1 MLINRVKEEDECV
14 NEKGTVDVDRNLEEY
29 QTANELYDIM
39 AQNNPHNL
47 NVSEARDLVILYEN
61 IDVGTKMISS
71 TIHNKA
77 SNQYVE
83 TVIYNDDPDSED
95 SDVCEFYSNED
106 LKNIFAINNERID
119 LLNNIPSFENTLCH
133 KFGNQHMKTS
143 NFCNEYGSHF
153 LFNDPFIKEQLQ
165 SLHAMTASKQSES
178 AVLPMSLLDYIC
190 SKRVEENYNFY
201 MDNIINY
208 VQNTIEQLKR
218 ISNGDYLTDRVK
230 EKWREVKGAFINKTN
245 KSNKHIPLSST
256 DNSPLPIVGK
266 CSNQVFFTWDEIVHS
281 EMDIRCLSKILEKKI
296 ILEIPKLLCGSYKL
310 FTKRFKDNFTLS
322 RKRTN
327 NRVTHVIKEK
337 SSVDILVNLQRPE
350 PGHMNRN
357 MNSVIVLQSIRPSLA
372 NRESSVNNFVAL
384 HLKEIERNK
393 EENLKIIEL
402 DDNDNSIIQENDG
415 AKNATNIDTELEHV
429 LFTRNDSKFKSDTRC
444 SLIPADELGRA
455 MHRLNIQ
462 SSVLEEN
469 EDDYIKKRR
478 SPTRIRIKS
487 PYENKSFVL
496 DERKRKRLLEIR
508 ERREKKKLAMNEN
521 CKITKHKFVKGAVMA
536 QSSNS
541 VTKLSITN
549 KSFYNSIYGHNNIAN
564 KNFSKSVMNESEK
577 DPNLT
582 LDIEECHE
590 ESKKELSPVSL
601 GKNGQKY
608 INRSY
613 YLDDADTEIM
623 YLQMKSNNDEDD
635 TVEILTPS
643 TSVLSS
649 DVGAKLSGFRNFIN
663 LSTTDFSGTDTTSS
677 LHQNILLENSSEYA
691 NKQNDCQLP
700 PHFTEVLVPRN
711 TPKPNDS
718 TRIDKCKKITMSVEC
733 RKSIDKIYD
742 LMKKITVSP
751 VPHENKQNDSKII
764 NNSHEKEIACK
775 DMENVA
781 IQENESGTSFKL
793 QLTSSNPSSFGNE
806 NRNYVFE
813 AQRKFTNKKTDTSAA
828 IVPKVVIS
836 SKFQA
841 DKMEK
846 INHKTKKLNKKVD
859 SKLAD
864 NPLKAISQLLHE
876 FDSVQKTRYKN
887 GKEVKSLKKND
898 NINGATRQFALHT
911 KVASCEEKNI
921 KRSEQGNSRFFK
933 PLSPTKNL
941 KISQL
946 KSVEEKTLPKKK
958 LADFIDE
965 VKEMRGEAV
974 RGPSKR
980 PILSSRID
988 NLAQPKR
995 SYVKA
1000 HQDDFQN
1007 RFSRNPIPKGQKSP
1021 IASVLVHEK
1030 SKRTNYKNK
1039 HREGIEIDQR
1049 VPKEIKKYGPSLEKP
1064 RRTPNKSPVRN
1075 EKSPSMSANRIPNN
1089 CNDKNA
1095 THLLNNKM
1103 VAVETY
1109 VKSHFERVLPTRNQ
1123 GNKNIVPKSR
1133 VPLIPL
1139 DIDTASLTSSP
1150 IGEESTSLGNKLH
1163 KMVNA
1168 KIIPHSLPL
1177 APFSE
1182 YKENPSETDK
1192 DGKMES
1198 VEHLSKRS
1206 TTISNDYLVDIFED
1220 KNIVTAVECVSKED
1234 NAKIDQTKKSN
1245 VDMQSSEELNS
1256 YNVLQKLEHALYRQM
1271 SNGTFQKRLRL
1282 KNLTLTPKQSM
1293 QQVFLLHS
1301 GDAGSLI
1308 VKSKITQK
1316 LNFSQT
1322 DIIPKLDMLPIVSPN
1337 SLNLLPM
1344 QIATVGYVF
1353 PKYNF
1358 FKNKLSNKNNILDN
1372 KKFATSLQVT
1382 TSKNNSLVDK
1392 TVDCSKKNNERESLK
1407 QNTDQGI
1414 DLFNVNMGCSKESPH
1429 LLNEN
1434 IEQPEIVLKEEN
1446 IESVDVRPKNCDSI
1460 NNSTSLDLLVR
1471 LLNEIK
1477 KISTCQNL
1485 VTAVNDN
1492 DTHVDNKE
1500 LKIILNKAGAPDN
1513 SLDHSVK
1520 DSISISSLDNQRCVH
1535 SSNFSLYWQ
1544 SNVEDYLDKYKFT
1557 QDNKNNNVNDIQALL
1572 VDKEVNVQTSL
1583 KQIMHTFTDVPSRLF
1598 PSKVNRS
1605 TDVVRSLIATI
1616 SKTSI
1621 ETVCSFSDC
1630 HVLYS
1635 NSTFNNIKTWPHVN
1649 KTQSLT
1655 SSICKREKFEV
1666 NIEKQNKS
1674 KNILR
1679 VSRVKVIHNNKT
1691 TPEVKLHDNSFN
1703 VLQEFDPLL
1712 KMKRDVLVTVYSIL
1726 VFTVFA
1732 ALTIPDIISHS

>member
-1 MLINRVKEEDECV
+1 MLINRVKEEDESV
-14 NEKGTVDVDRNLEEY
+14 NEKGTVDKGHNLEEY

-39 AQNNPHNL
+39 TQNNPHNL
-47 NVSEARDLVILYEN
+47 NVLKSEARDLVILYEN
-61 IDVGTKMISS
+61 IDVGTKLISS
-71 TIHNKA
+71 TINKA

-83 TVIYNDDPDSED
+83 TIIYNDDPDSED
-95 SDVCEFYSNED
+95 SDVCELYSNED

-119 LLNNIPSFENTLCH
+119 FLSNIPSFENSLCQ
-133 KFGNQHMKTS
+133 KFGNQRMKTS
-143 NFCNEYGSHF
+143 NFSNEYEKHF

-165 SLHAMTASKQSES
+165 SLHAMTASKQSDS

-190 SKRVEENYNFY
+190 CKRVEENYNFY

-230 EKWREVKGAFINKTN
+230 EKWREVKGEFVNNTN

-266 CSNQVFFTWDEIVHS
+266 CSDQVFFTWDEIVHS

-296 ILEIPKLLCGSYKL
+296 IVEIPKLLCGSYKL
-310 FTKRFKDNFTLS
+310 FTKRCKDNLTLS
-322 RKRTN
+322 CKRTN

-337 SSVDILVNLQRPE
+337 PSVDILVNLQRSE
-350 PGHMNRN
+350 TGHMNRN
-357 MNSVIVLQSIRPSLA
+357 INSVIVLQSIRPSLA
-372 NRESSVNNFVAL
+372 RKESRVHNFVAL
-384 HLKEIERNK
+384 RLKEIESNK

-402 DDNDNSIIQENDG
+402 DDNDNSIIQENDRV
-415 AKNATNIDTELEHV
+415 KNATNISTELDDV
-429 LFTRNDSKFKSDTRC
+429 LSSRNDSKFKSDMRC
-444 SLIPADELGRA
+444 SLTPSDELGRA

-469 EDDYIKKRR
+469 EDDSIKKKR

-508 ERREKKKLAMNEN
+508 ERREKKKLAMNES

-564 KNFSKSVMNESEK
+564 KNFNKNVINEQEK
-577 DPNLT
+577 EPNLT

-590 ESKKELSPVSL
+590 EYKKDQSTVSL

-623 YLQMKSNNDEDD
+623 YLQMKQNNDEDD
-635 TVEILTPS
+635 TMEILTPS

-663 LSTTDFSGTDTTSS
+663 LSTTDLSGTDTTSS
-677 LHQNILLENSSEYA
+677 LHQNTLFENSPEYM
-691 NKQNDCQLP
+691 NKQNSCQLS
-700 PHFTEVLVPRN
+700 PHFMEVQVPSN
-711 TPKPNDS
+711 TPKKNDS

-751 VPHENKQNDSKII
+751 ISLENKQNDIQII
-764 NNSHEKEIACK
+764 NNIQEKEVMSEG
-775 DMENVA
+775 MENVT

-793 QLTSSNPSSFGNE
+793 QLTSSNPSRFGNE

-813 AQRKFTNKKTDTSAA
+813 AQRKFPTKKTETSTT

-836 SKFQA
+836 SKFQT
-841 DKMEK
+841 DKVEK
-846 INHKTKKLNKKVD
+846 IDHKTKKVNKKVD

-864 NPLKAISQLLHE
+864 NPLRAISQLLHE

-898 NINGATRQFALHT
+898 NITATSRQFAS

-933 PLSPTKNL
+933 PLSPTKDL
-941 KISQL
+941 KISHL
-946 KSVEEKTLPKKK
+946 KPGEEKTMHKKK
-958 LADFIDE
+958 LADIIDE

-1000 HQDDFQN
+1000 HHDDFQN
-1007 RFSRNPIPKGQKSP
+1007 RYSRNTIPKVQKSP

-1030 SKRTNYKNK
+1030 PKRANYKNK
-1039 HREGIEIDQR
+1039 HREGIEIEQR
-1049 VPKEIKKYGPSLEKP
+1049 LTKEIKKNGPSLEKP
-1064 RRTPNKSPVRN
+1064 RRAYHKSPVRN
-1075 EKSPSMSANRIPNN
+1075 EKSPSMSANRLPNN
-1089 CNDKNA
+1089 SNDKNA

-1109 VKSHFERVLPTRNQ
+1109 VKSHFERVLSTRNQ
-1123 GNKNIVPKSR
+1123 GNKNIVHKSR

-1139 DIDTASLTSSP
+1139 DIDIASLTSSP

-1168 KIIPHSLPL
+1168 KIIPHSLAL
-1177 APFSE
+1177 SPFSE

-1192 DGKMES
+1192 DEKVES
-1198 VEHLSKRS
+1198 IEHLSKRS
-1206 TTISNDYLVDIFED
+1206 TTISTDYLVDIFED

-1234 NAKIDQTKKSN
+1234 NNAKIDQTKNDN
-1245 VDMQSSEELNS
+1245 VNIQSSEELNS
-1256 YNVLQKLEHALYRQM
+1256 YNVLQKLENALYRQM

-1308 VKSKITQK
+1308 VKSKISQK

-1322 DIIPKLDMLPIVSPN
+1322 DIIPKFDMLPVVSPDSIN
-1337 SLNLLPM
+1337 ILPM

-1353 PKYNF
+1353 PTYQF
-1358 FKNKLSNKNNILDN
+1358 FKNKLSNKSNILKN
-1372 KKFATSLQVT
+1372 KDFATSLQIT
-1382 TSKNNSLVDK
+1382 TSKNNSWMDK
-1392 TVDCSKKNNERESLK
+1392 SVDCYKENNERQSLT

-1414 DLFNVNMGCSKESPH
+1414 DSCNVNVGCSKESSN

-1434 IEQPEIVLKEEN
+1434 TEQPEIKQKGDK
-1446 IESVDVRPKNCDSI
+1446 IESDDVRTKNCDSI

-1477 KISTCQNL
+1477 KITTCQSNL

-1492 DTHVDNKE
+1492 DTYGDNKE
-1500 LKIILNKAGAPDN
+1500 LKIILNKAGALDN
-1513 SLDHSVK
+1513 SLDQSVK
-1520 DSISISSLDNQRCVH
+1520 DSISISSLENQRYLH
-1535 SSNFSLYWQ
+1535 PSNFSLYLQ
-1544 SNVEDYLDKYKFT
+1544 SNVDDYLDKYKFT
-1557 QDNKNNNVNDIQALL
+1557 QDIKNNNVNDIQALL
-1572 VDKEVNVQTSL
+1572 VDKEINVQKSL
-1583 KQIMHTFTDVPSRLF
+1583 KQIMHTFTDVPSRFF

-1605 TDVVRSLIATI
+1605 THVSSLIAMVN
-1616 SKTSI
+1616 KTSF

-1635 NSTFNNIKTWPHVN
+1635 NSTFNNIKTWPYVN

-1655 SSICKREKFEV
+1655 SSICKKEKLEGNIKKQNKPKNILQASRVQVISDNKTSPEV
-1666 NIEKQNKS
+1666 NI
-1674 KNILR
+1674 
-1679 VSRVKVIHNNKT
+1679 
-1691 TPEVKLHDNSFN
+1691 HDKSFN
-1703 VLQEFDPLL
+1703 TLQEFNPLL
-1712 KMKRDVLVTVYSIL
+1712 RMKRDVLVTVYSIL